1 MSDLYRER
9 AKNLGCFSSGLA
21 GITDAIRLRMTRK
34 SLVVVTALCSLL
46 IAQAASAQ
54 PRWGRERQPNQGAC
68 FYEDINFSGEYFCVR
83 QGDRLTSMPSGMG
96 DKISSVR
103 VLGNAEVT
111 IFRDSNL
118 RGRSARL
125 INDAGDLRGQGWND
139 QISSVDVTVGRDY
152 STYGNNGYGNNGYGN
167 NGYQQGYANG
177 NNQRARVLGITN
189 VERRNNGAL
198 RVTGVASSGRAY
210 GYGNQGYNGGYN
222 GQRGYNA
229 NQSADLRFTCKVNT
243 RGQVSDVNISRNQT
257 AYRGY

>member
-1 MSDLYRER
+1 MSKIIMG
-9 AKNLGCFSSGLA
+9 ATGLA
-21 GITDAIRLRMTRK
+21 AIVAIA
-34 SLVVVTALCSLL
+34 SPAAAQQPYPYGYPQQNNGGVVGAIINSVTGGYGQYPMGNYGY
-46 IAQAASAQ
+46 AQVN
-54 PRWGRERQPNQGAC
+54 E
-68 FYEDINFSGEYFCVR
+68 
-83 QGDRLTSMPSGMG
+83 
-96 DKISSVR
+96 
-103 VLGNAEVT
+103 
-111 IFRDSNL
+111 
-118 RGRSARL
+118 RSAVSMCAAAAEQR
-125 INDAGDLRGQGWND
+125 ISGTYRGQPG
-139 QISSVDVTVGRDY
+139 
-152 STYGNNGYGNNGYGN
+152 YGYNNGYGNNGYGN